1 MNTTAQPITRS
12 WITPNH
18 RFPIC
23 CSRCGRGFGF
33 RILKI
38 VDSAGRAQ
46 YEVAHTFPARFG
58 MSAGYVVWFVSR
70 SLSEAREF
78 ADREWRGLM
87 GIRDGDRGLEGG
99 TSLARFPSPFVA
111 EDGSTG

>member
-1 MNTTAQPITRS
+1 MTAERAITRR
-12 WITPNH
+12 WITPNR
-18 RFPIC
+18 RFPVC
-23 CSRCGRGFGF
+23 CSRCGWGFGF

-58 MSAGYVVWFVSR
+58 MRAGYLTWFVSR
-70 SLSEAREF
+70 SESEAREF
-78 ADREWRGLM
+78 ADREWRDLM

-111 EDGSTG
+111 EGGSTG

>member
-1 MNTTAQPITRS
+1 MTTTAL
-12 WITPNH
+12 TPNH

-70 SLSEAREF
+70 GLPKAREF

-87 GIRDGDRGLEGG
+87 EIRDEDRGLDAG
-99 TSLARFPSPFVA
+99 TSLTRHPSPFA
-111 EDGSTG
+111 TEGGAA

>member
-1 MNTTAQPITRS
+1 MTNQAITRR

-18 RFPIC
+18 RRPIC
-23 CSRCGRGFGF
+23 CARCGQGFGF

-46 YEVAHTFPARFG
+46 YEVAHTRPARFG
-58 MSAGYVVWFVSR
+58 MSAFYVTWFVSR
-70 SLSEAREF
+70 SESEAREF
-78 ADREWRGLM
+78 ADREWREDM
-87 GIRDGDRGLEGG
+87 GIRDEHRGLEGG

-111 EDGSTG
+111 EGVGV